1 MDTKDFVPSS
11 TTIMQELEATG
22 VAYSVVAG
30 CVLAR
35 VEGRRGNLERCVVL
49 RAKSSGVQCDS
60 YDAHTAIL
68 LDVVKSAQASRDF
81 EGTLFGVFQINA
93 EGTDACKFL
102 DKNPFKE
109 YKVAA
114 ILEGAMD
121 PDLAVGEIGFC
132 PGKFMASADEMYFTV
147 RGVGGSAATIE
158 RVKDPVVALADLII
172 RVNTFN
178 SEVCVVSVGCVEA
191 KGDTERVPDTASC
204 KGALHTF
211 DEKLRARIKD
221 MISGAVQEIEYKRDV
236 EIYVRFDER
245 YPSVEN
251 DKQLAYEAMLL
262 ADSNGYKVKD
272 MDRCYLA
279 DDFGYY
285 AQRYPSLLYH
295 LGVGHNSG
303 CSHCSGLQVDD
314 RALEIGKEFMSQLTL
329 NILNR

>member
-1 MDTKDFVPSS
+1 MDTKGYVPSS
-11 TTIMQELEATG
+11 AVIVQELEAAG

-49 RAKSSGVQCDS
+49 RAKKSGLQGNT
-60 YDAHTAIL
+60 YDAHTTIL
-68 LDVVKSAQASRDF
+68 LDVVKSAHTLRDF
-81 EGTLFGVFQINA
+81 EGTLFGLFQLDVEGVDARNILAA
-93 EGTDACKFL
+93 E
-102 DKNPFKE
+102 PFNG

-114 ILEGAMD
+114 ILDGVMD
-121 PDLAVGEIGFC
+121 SDLEIGEIGFC
-132 PGKFMASADEMYFTV
+132 PGKFMASADEMFFTV
-147 RGVGGSAATIE
+147 RGVGGSAATID

-172 RVNTFN
+172 RLNTFN

-191 KGDTERVPDTASC
+191 KGDAERVPDTASC

-236 EIYVRFDER
+236 EISARFDEH
-245 YPSVEN
+245 YPCVEN

-272 MDRCYLA
+272 LDRCYLA

-314 RALEIGKEFMSQLTL
+314 RALEIGKDFMSQLTL